1 MKFDKHFENQRLKYE
16 KFDKSLF
23 VNTVDSYKL
32 AFLYISYVHYENNE
46 DDFDN
51 VLNSIVYNRSKS
63 YIDAILVD
71 NNSED
76 SGMNVYNFTYYEPNR
91 SLDFDEVKK
100 AITSIDKILSQ
111 MERGI
116 FEYQTTELI
125 NQFRTVE
132 SEIDKNSR
140 VIIRIVTNIDANK
153 KAKKDNNKILNEYF
167 KSFPIKHE
175 WEILYSDDILDY
187 IDEVDNPNQAASVG
201 EISIDDDDN
210 TIQYKSERVDAYL
223 VNISAKSLKTL
234 YENNGNKLFGLNLRY
249 YVKNDKVDLGI
260 TETIT
265 KNKNNFWY
273 MNNGIIIIADKAEFN
288 NNKIRLENF
297 SIINGGQTT
306 KMIGESTFDE
316 DFFLVCKLI
325 VSGRLTEDEKISFI
339 STVADATNSQKQILP
354 KDLIANRVEQRE
366 LKKQLQEAN
375 IFLEVKRGER
385 KPLYYKEKWQ
395 SIKNEKLGQILLSFM
410 YQKPGYARNQKKDI
424 LNTRKPNY
432 STIFE
437 KGPYKT
443 DLIKNLV
450 ILNYAYESKYMSKKI
465 TQNDSKQNIVV
476 KRNSQ
481 MVSISLIGLLVKIIK
496 QKIEVNEIKEGIQNV
511 TEEFNVIDLISSR
524 DVENFSLKVSE
535 KDERELFKLFDHL
548 IEIIKKAL
556 ITLNDINDVVN
567 KEHVLISNF
576 TKQDSYYQKY
586 VVREFIN
593 YLNSDV
599 DFYELA
605 KKVLA

>member
-1 MKFDKHFENQRLKYE
+1 
-16 KFDKSLF
+16 
-23 VNTVDSYKL
+23 
-32 AFLYISYVHYENNE
+32 
-46 DDFDN
+46 
-51 VLNSIVYNRSKS
+51 
-63 YIDAILVD
+63 
-71 NNSED
+71 
-76 SGMNVYNFTYYEPNR
+76 
-91 SLDFDEVKK
+91 
-100 AITSIDKILSQ
+100 
-111 MERGI
+111 
-116 FEYQTTELI
+116 
-125 NQFRTVE
+125 
-132 SEIDKNSR
+132 
-140 VIIRIVTNIDANK
+140 
-153 KAKKDNNKILNEYF
+153 
-167 KSFPIKHE
+167 
-175 WEILYSDDILDY
+175 
-187 IDEVDNPNQAASVG
+187 
-201 EISIDDDDN
+201 
-210 TIQYKSERVDAYL
+210 
-223 VNISAKSLKTL
+223 
-234 YENNGNKLFGLNLRY
+234 
-249 YVKNDKVDLGI
+249 VKNDKVDLGI

-586 VVREFIN
+586 VIREFIN
-593 YLNSDV
+593 YLNSDI

>member
-260 TETIT
+260 TETIS

-354 KDLIANRVEQRE
+354 KDPCCVAAHYCTSCI
-366 LKKQLQEAN
+366 
-375 IFLEVKRGER
+375 
-385 KPLYYKEKWQ
+385 
-395 SIKNEKLGQILLSFM
+395 
-410 YQKPGYARNQKKDI
+410 
-424 LNTRKPNY
+424 
-432 STIFE
+432 
-437 KGPYKT
+437 
-443 DLIKNLV
+443 
-450 ILNYAYESKYMSKKI
+450 
-465 TQNDSKQNIVV
+465 
-476 KRNSQ
+476 
-481 MVSISLIGLLVKIIK
+481 
-496 QKIEVNEIKEGIQNV
+496 
-511 TEEFNVIDLISSR
+511 
-524 DVENFSLKVSE
+524 
-535 KDERELFKLFDHL
+535 
-548 IEIIKKAL
+548 
-556 ITLNDINDVVN
+556 
-567 KEHVLISNF
+567 
-576 TKQDSYYQKY
+576 
-586 VVREFIN
+586 
-593 YLNSDV
+593 
-599 DFYELA
+599 
-605 KKVLA
+605 

>member
-100 AITSIDKILSQ
+100 AIASIDKILSQ

-432 STIFE
+432 SIIFE

-450 ILNYAYESKYMSKKI
+450 ILNYVYESKYMSKKI

-511 TEEFNVIDLISSR
+511 TEEFNVIDLISNR
-524 DVENFSLKVSE
+524 DVENFSLKDLE

-556 ITLNDINDVVN
+556 IKLNDINDVVN
-567 KEHVLISNF
+567 KEHVIISNF

-593 YLNSDV
+593 YLNSDS

-605 KKVLA
+605 KKVIS

>member
-167 KSFPIKHE
+167 KSFPVKHE

-260 TETIT
+260 TETIS

>member
-432 STIFE
+432 SIIFE

-593 YLNSDV
+593 YLNSDT

>member
-593 YLNSDV
+593 YLNSDT

>member
-153 KAKKDNNKILNEYF
+153 KAKKDNNKIFNEYF

>member
-260 TETIT
+260 TETIS

-593 YLNSDV
+593 YLNSDI

>member
-432 STIFE
+432 SIIFE

-450 ILNYAYESKYMSKKI
+450 ILNYVYESKYMSKKI

-511 TEEFNVIDLISSR
+511 TEEFNVIDLISNR
-524 DVENFSLKVSE
+524 DVENFSLKDLE

-556 ITLNDINDVVN
+556 IKLNDINDVVN
-567 KEHVLISNF
+567 KEHVIISNF

-593 YLNSDV
+593 YLNSDS

-605 KKVLA
+605 KKVIS

>member
-1 MKFDKHFENQRLKYE
+1 
-16 KFDKSLF
+16 
-23 VNTVDSYKL
+23 
-32 AFLYISYVHYENNE
+32 
-46 DDFDN
+46 
-51 VLNSIVYNRSKS
+51 
-63 YIDAILVD
+63 
-71 NNSED
+71 
-76 SGMNVYNFTYYEPNR
+76 
-91 SLDFDEVKK
+91 
-100 AITSIDKILSQ
+100 
-111 MERGI
+111 
-116 FEYQTTELI
+116 
-125 NQFRTVE
+125 
-132 SEIDKNSR
+132 
-140 VIIRIVTNIDANK
+140 
-153 KAKKDNNKILNEYF
+153 
-167 KSFPIKHE
+167 
-175 WEILYSDDILDY
+175 
-187 IDEVDNPNQAASVG
+187 
-201 EISIDDDDN
+201 
-210 TIQYKSERVDAYL
+210 
-223 VNISAKSLKTL
+223 
-234 YENNGNKLFGLNLRY
+234 
-249 YVKNDKVDLGI
+249 
-260 TETIT
+260 
-265 KNKNNFWY
+265 

-395 SIKNEKLGQILLSFM
+395 SIKKEKLGQILLSFM